1 MFKKGQTYD
10 FNLTIDG
17 TTYGIKC
24 MFTGFGETDAN
35 GVDIGYF
42 QRVKAGGEQGHIF
55 KWTKEKA
62 VALQPKVWDEERAE
76 F

>member
-1 MFKKGQTYD
+1 MFTKGILYD

-17 TTYGIKC
+17 VTYGIRC
-24 MFTGFGETDAN
+24 QFTGMGETDAN
-35 GVDIGYF
+35 GTEIGYF
-42 QRVKAGGEQGHIF
+42 QRVKAGGEMGHIF

-62 VALQPKVWDEERAE
+62 VSLQPNLWEEERAE